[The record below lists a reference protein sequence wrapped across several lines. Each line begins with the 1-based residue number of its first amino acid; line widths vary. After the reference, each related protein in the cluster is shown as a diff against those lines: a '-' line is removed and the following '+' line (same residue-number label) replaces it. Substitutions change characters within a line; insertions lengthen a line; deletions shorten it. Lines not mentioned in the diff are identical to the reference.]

1 MGIVE
6 QIYEAATNAGLLKDC
21 LWRPSDGSQT
31 QRFSVGFAAPDDTVL
46 DGLSL
51 STEYVMTYPRSI
63 FTGLAQREPVEI
75 DGVTF
80 LVRELRAV
88 GDGSEIRATLTRV

>member
-6 QIYEAATNAGLLKDC
+6 QIYESAANAGLLKDC
-21 LWRPSDGSQT
+21 LWRPSDGSPT

-51 STEYVMTYPRSI
+51 STEYVMTYPASI
-63 FTGLAQREPVEI
+63 FIGLAQREPVEI

-80 LVRELRAV
+80 LVRDIRAV
-88 GDGSEIRATLTRV
+88 GDGSEIRAKLTRL

>member
-6 QIYEAATNAGLLKDC
+6 QIYKAATNAGLLKDC
-21 LWRPSDGSQT
+21 LWCPSDGSPT
-31 QRFSVGFAAPDDTVL
+31 QRHPVGFAAPDDTVL

-51 STEYVMTYPRSI
+51 NTEYVMTYPASI
-63 FTGLAQREPVEI
+63 FSGLTQREPLVI

-80 LVRELRAV
+80 LVRDLRAV
-88 GDGSEIRATLTRV
+88 GDGSEMRATLTRV

>member
-21 LWRPSDGSQT
+21 LWRPSDGSPT

-51 STEYVMTYPRSI
+51 STEYVMTYPASI
-63 FTGLAQREPVEI
+63 FIGLAQREPVVI

-88 GDGSEIRATLTRV
+88 GDGSEMRATLTRV

>member
-6 QIYEAATNAGLLKDC
+6 QIYESAANAGLLKDC

-51 STEYVMTYPRSI
+51 STEYAMTYPATS
-63 FTGLAQREPVEI
+63 FTGLAPREAVEI
-75 DGVTF
+75 DGVSY
-80 LVRELRAV
+80 LVRDVRAV
-88 GDGSEIRATLTRV
+88 GDGSERRATLTRI

>member
-1 MGIVE
+1 MSLVE

-21 LWRPSDGSQT
+21 LWRPSDGSPT

-63 FTGLAQREPVEI
+63 FTGLAQRELVEI
-75 DGVTF
+75 DGVIF

-88 GDGSEIRATLTRV
+88 GDGSEMRATLTRV

>member
-21 LWRPSDGSQT
+21 LWRPSDGSPT
-31 QRFSVGFAAPDDTVL
+31 QRHPVGFAAPDDTVL

-51 STEYVMTYPRSI
+51 STAYVMTYPASI
-63 FTGLAQREPVEI
+63 FIGLTQREPVVI

-88 GDGSEIRATLTRV
+88 GDGSEMRATLTRV

>member
-6 QIYEAATNAGLLKDC
+6 QIYESAANAGLLKDC
-21 LWRPSDGSQT
+21 LWRPSDGAT
-31 QRFSVGFAAPDDTVL
+31 AQRHPVGFAAPDDTVL

-75 DGVTF
+75 DGVIF
-80 LVRELRAV
+80 LVRALRAV
-88 GDGSEIRATLTRV
+88 GDGSEMRATLTRV

>member
-6 QIYEAATNAGLLKDC
+6 QIYESAANAGLLKDC
-21 LWRPSDGSQT
+21 LWRPSDGSPT

-51 STEYVMTYPRSI
+51 STEYAMTYPSTV
-63 FTGLAQREPVEI
+63 FVGLAPREPVEI

-80 LVRELRAV
+80 LVRALRAV
-88 GDGSEIRATLTRV
+88 GDGSEMRATLTRV